1 MPDYNYDVSQ
11 VRGKWIR
18 AVECNFPHLS
28 ALAGG
33 GGAAA
38 TLPIAAATQQT
49 GGRGRGRGRGA
60 TQAVSR
66 GRGGGRGGSS
76 IGRPA
81 AAGPPA
87 FHQGVP
93 VCYNFNNPNGCNRT
107 KLTQNTCQDRNGAV
121 YAHVC
126 DHWDGAAAKHCLG
139 PHSRQVQG
147 NH

>member
-1 MPDYNYDVSQ
+1 MAQ

-33 GGAAA
+33 NGTVAA
-38 TLPIAAATQQT
+38 TASSAAIPQQ
-49 GGRGRGRGRGA
+49 GVSRGRGRGRGGPQ
-60 TQAVSR
+60 TTMR
-66 GRGGGRGGSS
+66 GRGGGRGGGNV
-76 IGRPA
+76 GRPA

-107 KLTQNTCQDRNGAV
+107 KLTQSTCQDRNGAV

-126 DHWDGAAAKHCLG
+126 DHWDSANARHCLG